1 MDTVTLVLF
10 LIGFVLL
17 VAGAEFLVRGAS
29 GLATAAGLSQLVVG
43 LTVVAYGT
51 SAPELAVS
59 VLSSYAGESDLAL
72 GNVVGSNISNILLIL
87 GCSAV
92 MAPLIVSRQLVRL
105 DIPLMIGVS
114 FLLAF
119 MGSDG
124 RLGRLDGTILISG
137 AIAYTVFTLYQSRK
151 ESSKDSQNPADEL
164 PQKPGENSKPSQ
176 GLRQIIFQI
185 GLITVGLV
193 MLVLGSEW
201 LIDGAVAIA
210 RLFGLSELIIGLTI
224 VAIGTSLPELAASVA
239 ATMRGERD
247 IAVGNVVGSNI
258 FNILMVLGVAGLVA
272 PKGVQ
277 VPTPALNFDLPVMI
291 AVAIACL
298 PIFFTGYRIARWEGF
313 LFLSYYAAYTLYLFL
328 NATEHNALGA
338 FSDIMITFAVPL
350 TVITLV
356 ILVFRAIGKNSHR
369 V

>member
-17 VAGAEFLVRGAS
+17 VVGAEVLVRGAS

-59 VLSSYAGESDLAL
+59 VLSSYAGQSDLAL

-124 RLGRLDGTILISG
+124 KLDRLDGIILISG
-137 AIAYTVFTLYQSRK
+137 AIAYTVFTLHQSRK
-151 ESSKDSQNPADEL
+151 ESQNPANEL
-164 PQKPGENSKPSQ
+164 TQESGEKSKSSQ
-176 GLRQIIFQI
+176 GLRQIMLQL
-185 GLITVGLV
+185 GLIAVGLV
-193 MLVLGSEW
+193 MLVLGSDW

-210 RLFGLSELIIGLTI
+210 RLLGLSELIIGLTI

-239 ATMRGERD
+239 ATIRGERD

-258 FNILMVLGVAGLVA
+258 FNILVVLGVAGLVA

-298 PIFFTGYRIARWEGF
+298 PIFFTGYRVARWEGF
-313 LFLSYYAAYTLYLFL
+313 LFLGYYAAYTLYLFL
-328 NATEHNALGA
+328 NATQHDALGA

-356 ILVFRAIGKNSHR
+356 ILVFRALGKNSHR